1 MPEFSGNACVRQFV
15 PKKVNTAFTSSSQV
29 QYVARCGNFV
39 NKGYQ
44 YTGAL
49 KVLKI
54 IFSYEYLW
62 INIRVKGGAYGCMS
76 GFSRNGDSYLV
87 SYRDPNLR
95 KTDEIFANA
104 GDYVES
110 FDASDR
116 DMLKYIIGTIGLVDI
131 PKTPAD
137 KGLMSFY
144 AYLTHTPYEFYQK
157 MRDEILST
165 NVQTIRKLA
174 PMIKD
179 TFGENYLCVVGN
191 QKAIEQESDMF
202 DAVAPLFKNGPQE

>member
-1 MPEFSGNACVRQFV
+1 
-15 PKKVNTAFTSSSQV
+15 
-29 QYVARCGNFV
+29 
-39 NKGYQ
+39 
-44 YTGAL
+44 
-49 KVLKI
+49 
-54 IFSYEYLW
+54 
-62 INIRVKGGAYGCMS
+62 
-76 GFSRNGDSYLV
+76 
-87 SYRDPNLR
+87 
-95 KTDEIFANA
+95 
-104 GDYVES
+104 
-110 FDASDR
+110 
-116 DMLKYIIGTIGLVDI
+116 
-131 PKTPAD
+131 
-137 KGLMSFY
+137 MSFY